1 MAVARMAGL
10 GPIPEIPAAMDSFI
24 STRGAGPAPFREA
37 LFRGMAPD
45 GGLYVP
51 RSVPALEGIP
61 PVGAGFS
68 ATARWVARRWLAGAA
83 APDVVDGIVEDA
95 LDFPVPLVEV
105 EPGAFVLELF
115 HGPSLAFKDVGA
127 RFMARA
133 MAALGGGE
141 GTGGRRTVLVATS
154 GDTGGAVAAAF
165 HGLPGVRVVTL
176 FPEGGI
182 SERQRR
188 QMSALGDNVTAMAVA
203 GTFDDCQRLAKQ
215 AFADA
220 ALREEAGLTSANSI
234 NVARLIPQAFYYVHA
249 AALLGWDREPAT
261 FVVPSGNLGNLCAG
275 LLARRAGMP
284 AAGFVA
290 ATNANRVFPDYLESG
305 RFAAAPSV
313 PTLSNAM
320 DVGDPSNLERIR
332 WLYGNDLARLRADV
346 LGTAVTDDETRA
358 TLADVHE
365 RSGYVL
371 DPHGAVGWRAL
382 ERARGAGAGPWVV
395 LATAHPAKFP
405 EVVAAATGRDVPVP
419 EALAARLRGDEHVIR
434 IPAEL
439 AALRGHLLEREGR

>member
-1 MAVARMAGL
+1 MNAFL
-10 GPIPEIPAAMDSFI
+10 
-24 STRGAGPAPFREA
+24 STRGADAVHFRQA
-37 LFRGMAPD
+37 LFQGLAPD

-51 RSVPALEGIP
+51 LSIPALGSAPPAAEGF
-61 PVGAGFS
+61 A

-83 APDVVDGIVEDA
+83 APEVLDGIVEDA

-105 EPGAFVLELF
+105 EPGVFVLELF

-127 RFMARA
+127 RFMAHA
-133 MAALGGGE
+133 MAALGGDGPP
-141 GTGGRRTVLVATS
+141 RTVLVATS

-165 HGLPGVRVVTL
+165 HGLAGCRVVAL

-188 QMSALGDNVTAMAVA
+188 QMSTLGGNVTAAAVG
-203 GTFDDCQRLAKQ
+203 GTFDDCQRLAKE
-215 AFADA
+215 AFADGE
-220 ALREEAGLTSANSI
+220 LREAVGLTSANSI
-234 NVARLIPQAFYYVHA
+234 NVARLIPQAFYYVYA
-249 AALLGWDREPAT
+249 AALLGWEREPAT

-284 AAGFVA
+284 AASFVA

-346 LGTAVTDDETRA
+346 RGTAVTDDETRA
-358 TLADVHE
+358 TLAAVHE
-365 RSGYVL
+365 RTGYVL

-382 ERARGAGAGPWVV
+382 ERDRGAGAGPWVV